1 MSVDASDI
9 RFQFH
14 NAATHDNE
22 FFAAYHNTQQCTE
35 WHPLSTMTHNVVVS
49 GLLRWGWWGL

>member
-14 NAATHDNE
+14 NAATHHNE

-35 WHPLSTMTHNVVVS
+35 WHPLSTMTHNVAVS
-49 GLLRWGWWGL
+49 GLLRWGW